1 MRAHKHNR
9 TMPYNTWLSPG
20 TAIPHGGRAAEA
32 LQAARP
38 ASSAV
43 PFAWIMETGVTSN
56 ELDF

>member
-32 LQAARP
+32 LQAAP
-38 ASSAV
+38 ACFLCSPV
-43 PFAWIMETGVTSN
+43 AWIMETGVTSN